1 MIGGWYRKNVIVFGG
16 NKIVVV
22 VLVGIELCCLLLDVS
37 VCNLLYWLGLV
48 VLMVIGYI
56 SDVDLYVFYCW
67 VFFRILGIMLL
78 ESDFKYFVI

>member
-1 MIGGWYRKNVIVFGG
+1 MFGG
-16 NKIVVV
+16 NKVVVV
-22 VLVGIELCCLLLDVS
+22 VLVGIELCFLLLDVS
-37 VCNLLYWLGLV
+37 VCNSLYRLGLV

-56 SDVDLYVFYCW
+56 SDVDLYVFYRR